1 MLKMRINLKPMKTIY
16 TLLYILS
23 ITCCSFGQGVKLAK
37 ADKKYEKYAY
47 IDAIEIY
54 EKVAEKGY
62 KSVDLFQKLGN
73 AYYFNG
79 NLDKAAKSYDALFA
93 LNEEVAP
100 EYYFR
105 YAQTLKA
112 IGNYEKSNQYMELFA
127 EENYS
132 FKIKIT

>member
-54 EKVAEKGY
+54 EKGMSVAKTAGDNHSLSELAGAKM
-62 KSVDLFQKLGN
+62 
-73 AYYFNG
+73 
-79 NLDKAAKSYDALFA
+79 NLED
-93 LNEEVAP
+93 
-100 EYYFR
+100 
-105 YAQTLKA
+105 
-112 IGNYEKSNQYMELFA
+112 
-127 EENYS
+127 
-132 FKIKIT
+132 

>member
-54 EKVAEKGY
+54 EKEAEKGY
-62 KSVDLFQKLGN
+62 KSVDL
-73 AYYFNG
+73 
-79 NLDKAAKSYDALFA
+79 
-93 LNEEVAP
+93 
-100 EYYFR
+100 
-105 YAQTLKA
+105 
-112 IGNYEKSNQYMELFA
+112 
-127 EENYS
+127 
-132 FKIKIT
+132 